1 MVPREEQHVKV
12 TAGQE
17 HLSHALRVAGRA
29 VATRSPLPI
38 TTNVLLLSD
47 GERLK
52 VAATNLDIAI
62 STWIDASIGEA
73 GAITLPARL
82 LSEFV
87 DNLPAAPVD
96 LTVKQGSNTAH
107 LASGRYQANIRGM
120 SADDFPVIPTADEEP
135 AATIDPG
142 LLKEMIDQVAFA
154 TAADDTRPML
164 TGVLAT
170 FSGNQLTLAATDGFR
185 MAIRSGELTTASSGD
200 FSVIIPGRTLTE
212 LARILPDGDTPVE
225 IAVTPNRNQVV
236 FRAPDLHVVSR
247 LIEGT
252 YPNIKQIVPTKFATK
267 VVVSTGDLL
276 KATKIASF
284 FSRDNSNAITLDIEP
299 GGEAGVGNVVI
310 SGGAA
315 ELGDDRGEVDAVVN
329 GGSARVQFNSR
340 YVSDVLG
347 VLQSPQVGLEITG
360 PNSAAV
366 FRPIDSVDYT
376 HVVMPMHTGAAR

>member
-1 MVPREEQHVKV
+1 VKV
-12 TAGQE
+12 TAAQE

-38 TTNVLLLSD
+38 TTNVLVMSE

-62 STWIDASIGEA
+62 STWIDATIAEP

-87 DNLPAAPVD
+87 DNLPSAPVD
-96 LTVKQGSNTAH
+96 LTVKQGSNSAH
-107 LASGRYQANIRGM
+107 LSSGRFQANIRGM
-120 SADDFPVIPTADEEP
+120 SADDFPVIPTADEQP
-135 AATIDPG
+135 AATIDPA
-142 LLKEMIDQVAFA
+142 LLKEMIEQVAFA

-170 FSGNQLTLAATDGFR
+170 FSGSELTLAATDGFR
-185 MAIRSGELTTASSGD
+185 MAIRSGELTSASTGD
-200 FSVIIPGRTLTE
+200 FSVIIPGRTLSE
-212 LARILPDGDTPVE
+212 LARILPEGETPVE

-252 YPNIKQIVPTKFATK
+252 YPNVRQIVPTKFATK

-284 FSRDNSNAITLDIEP
+284 FSRDNSNAITLEIEP

-340 YVSDVLG
+340 YVADVLG